1 MAKQIN
7 KIDTKLDLRSAV
19 RDVSDINNQLV
30 EELLSKADTSEIFSK
45 DGLFQTLKKQLVS
58 KILEKEIESHIGY
71 SKHSKSV
78 KESDNRRNG
87 SYEKTIIDEEGNT
100 ITIDIPRDR
109 DGSYEPVLIPKGVRR
124 FKDFDDKVISLYA
137 RGMTVREIQS
147 HLEEIYGTSVSPD
160 LISKVT
166 DGVLEEIAIWQNRL
180 LDSIYPIMYLDC
192 IHVKARDNHTVI
204 NKAVYLAIG
213 VNMTGHKEL
222 LGIWISKNEG
232 AKFWMQVVTEL
243 KNRGIEQIYVA
254 CTDGLKGFPEAIN
267 SIFPKTIV
275 QLCIVH
281 MVRNST
287 KYVSYKDLKEVTQ
300 DLKKIYS
307 AINEQEG
314 IRALQSFSKTWDD
327 KYPAIADMWQ
337 RLWTGISP
345 FYSFPGGIRKV
356 IYTTNTIESANRQIR
371 KIIKNKGVFP
381 DDKSIH
387 KIVFLSLQNA
397 SKKWTM
403 PVKDWN
409 NALNQFAVLCGTDN
423 QKWAN
428 LDDRWVSSDIIL
440 TQRI

>member
-1 MAKQIN
+1 MVNTAN
-7 KIDTKLDLRSAV
+7 KIDKKLDQYTFPN
-19 RDVSDINNQLV
+19 INNKLV
-30 EELLSKADTSEIFSK
+30 EELLSKADSSEIFSK
-45 DGLFQTLKKQLVS
+45 DGLFQQLKKQLVS
-58 KILEKEIESHIGY
+58 KILEKEMESHIGY
-71 SKHSKSV
+71 SKHAKSA

-87 SYEKTIIDEEGNT
+87 SYEKTIIDEEGST

-109 DGSYEPVLIPKGVRR
+109 DGSYEPMLVPKGVRR
-124 FKDFDDKVISLYA
+124 FKDFDNKVISLYA

-213 VNMTGHKEL
+213 VNMDGKKEL

-243 KNRGIEQIYVA
+243 KNRGVEQIYVA

-287 KYVSYKDLKEVTQ
+287 RYVSYKDLKEVTQ

-314 IRALQSFSKTWDD
+314 IRALQNFSKTWDD
-327 KYPAIADMWQ
+327 KYPAISDMWQ

-345 FYSFPGGIRKV
+345 FYSFPDGIRKV

-387 KIVFLSLQNA
+387 KIVFLSLTNA

-428 LDDRWVSSDIIL
+428 LDDRWISSDIIL
-440 TQRI
+440 TQSF